1 MPRGLSIHIGLNVV
15 DPAAY
20 GGWNGQL
27 AGCIN
32 DAGAMQAVAE
42 SRGFSSTVLLDG
54 QATALGV
61 TRAIAQA
68 AQQLGTGDLLLLT
81 YSGHGGQ
88 VPDVNSDE
96 EDARDETWVLYDRM
110 LVDDE
115 LYQLW
120 SQFQPGVRILMLSD
134 SCHSGTVAQ
143 DPVYQQIASL
153 PPLAAQYRR
162 VDHEQPVFRVIPPEV
177 QQLAYQQNAAMYDTA
192 QWTAGRG
199 DRAAIQ
205 ASVILI
211 SGCQDNQLSADGQGN
226 GLFTEK
232 LLQVWNGGRFEG
244 SHYRLWKDI
253 VQRMPVTQS
262 PNYYRL
268 GQDDPDFE
276 ALPPFT
282 ISGVGPTAAGPS
294 VKGPQVWARHREPPS
309 FDVTAGPGR
318 FYIFEITSRPELLDI
333 TGHGSERTQLT
344 FYGSWSDSPHYSSP
358 RYQLPQAV
366 WDRLKTATRLYYRVG
381 TTSSPTG
388 WDDYQVSTRD
398 DEGMQAP
405 SLQLA
410 EAGAPPVLPPQPAA
424 APSVRGPEA
433 WSRGREAPGFDVT
446 AGPGRFY
453 VFEITSRPELLDVT
467 RHGRERTQLNFYGS
481 WSDSP
486 HLSVQRYQLPR
497 PIWDRLRGAGQL
509 YYRIG
514 TSRSASAY
522 DDYQVSTPDDRGG
535 QAPIVHMR

>member
-15 DPAAY
+15 NPAAY

-32 DAGAMQAVAE
+32 DARAMQAIAE
-42 SRGFSSTVLLDG
+42 SRGFSASVLLDG
-54 QATALGV
+54 QATALAV
-61 TRAIAQA
+61 TRAIGQA

-96 EDARDETWVLYDRM
+96 VDAKDETWVLYDRM

-120 SQFQPGVRILMLSD
+120 SQFQPGVRIIMLSD

-143 DPVYQQIASL
+143 DPVFQQIASL

-162 VDHEQPVFRVIPPEV
+162 VDHDQPVFRVIPPEV
-177 QQLAYQQNAAMYDTA
+177 QELAYQQNAATYDTA

-232 LLQVWNGGRFEG
+232 LLQVWNGGRFQG
-244 SHYRLWKDI
+244 SHYRFWKDI

-262 PNYYRL
+262 PNYYKV

-276 ALPPFT
+276 ALLPFT
-282 ISGVGPTAAGPS
+282 ISGAGPMTAGPS
-294 VKGPQVWARHREPPS
+294 VKGPPTWARDREPPS

-318 FYIFEITSRPELLDI
+318 FYIFEITSRPELFDI

-344 FYGSWSDSPHYSSP
+344 FYGSWSDSPRYSTP

-366 WDRLKTATRLYYRVG
+366 WDRLKTNARLYYRVG
-381 TTSSPTG
+381 TTSSATTG

-398 DEGMQAP
+398 NEGLQAP
-405 SLQLA
+405 SL
-410 EAGAPPVLPPQPAA
+410 EPVAPPQPVA
-424 APSVRGPEA
+424 APSVRGPEE
-433 WSRGREAPGFDVT
+433 WSHNREAPQFDVT

-453 VFEITSRPELLDVT
+453 VFEITSQPELLDVT
-467 RHGRERTQLNFYGS
+467 RHKSERTQLNFYGS
-481 WSDSP
+481 WSEYP
-486 HLSVQRYQLPR
+486 RLSVPRYQLPR
-497 PIWDRLRGAGQL
+497 PIWDRLRGAGPL
-509 YYRIG
+509 YYRVG
-514 TSRSASAY
+514 TSRSASTY
-522 DDYQVSTPDDRGG
+522 EDYKVSTPDDRGG
-535 QAPIVHMR
+535 QAPIIRVL